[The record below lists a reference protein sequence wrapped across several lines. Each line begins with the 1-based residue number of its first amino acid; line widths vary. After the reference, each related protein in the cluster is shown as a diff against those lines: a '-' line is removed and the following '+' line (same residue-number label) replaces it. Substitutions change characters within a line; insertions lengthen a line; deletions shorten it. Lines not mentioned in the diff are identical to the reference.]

1 MRRVRIFSIFILIV
15 ALAVFGAYQF
25 YEFRTQD
32 YVGPRITMDS
42 ESVTVS
48 CAAGDD
54 ELLAG
59 VTAEDSRDGDVT
71 SSLMVESKSNFIE
84 KGRRNITIAAF
95 DENSHV
101 TKASREVIYS
111 DYQSPV
117 FSMDRPLKF
126 PVNTQD
132 ILVGVTVQDML
143 DGDLTSQV
151 KISGEYS
158 INVSEA
164 GEYPMVFTVANS
176 AGDVVSLPVTVEI
189 YNVQDEAAKP
199 QIGLSQYLIYAGAS
213 APVNPWDFV
222 QTVEMEGAVYTR
234 TESGALQ
241 SPEGEMITEDMVA
254 IANPV
259 DYNTPGTYEITYQ
272 ITDADGRTGTV
283 RLVTVVN
290 G

>member
-1 MRRVRIFSIFILIV
+1 
-15 ALAVFGAYQF
+15 
-25 YEFRTQD
+25 
-32 YVGPRITMDS
+32 
-42 ESVTVS
+42 
-48 CAAGDD
+48 
-54 ELLAG
+54 
-59 VTAEDSRDGDVT
+59 
-71 SSLMVESKSNFIE
+71 
-84 KGRRNITIAAF
+84 
-95 DENSHV
+95 
-101 TKASREVIYS
+101 
-111 DYQSPV
+111 
-117 FSMDRPLKF
+117 
-126 PVNTQD
+126 
-132 ILVGVTVQDML
+132 ML